1 MKKKARQTEQ
11 GTQKSRAGYAWGV
24 SWCCAECGEKF
35 KRKFDNRTDGVA
47 IAAGRC
53 EWCGKFGSLY
63 KYLYR
68 PVVRHETRTRGAGG
82 GERARAGR

>member
-1 MKKKARQTEQ
+1 MKKKARQTER
-11 GTQKSRAGYAWGV
+11 GTQKSAAGYAWGV

-35 KRKFDNRTDGVA
+35 KRKFDTRTDGES

-68 PVVRHETRTRGAGG
+68 PVVRNEIRPRGAGG